1 MGTHQ
6 GQIDPISARAL
17 EEKKRDA
24 MNEKKERD
32 DAAELKLGGKT
43 TAEIIDSPD
52 FKALVR
58 RRWTVSIA
66 LTVALFLLY
75 YGFILLIAV
84 DKPLMAT
91 KVGEFTTLAIPLG
104 IGVIVGAW
112 ALTAAYVVWAN
123 AKYDPMVEKLKGRL
137 LK

>member
-1 MGTHQ
+1 M
-6 GQIDPISARAL
+6 AL
-17 EEKKRDA
+17 TDVTPEVA
-24 MNEKKERD
+24 MNDVEKPVK
-32 DAAELKLGGKT
+32 ATKLGGKT
-43 TAEIIDSPD
+43 SAEIIASPE
-52 FKALVR
+52 FKALVV

-66 LTVALFLLY
+66 LTVALFVLY
-75 YGFILLIAV
+75 YGFILLIAL

-123 AKYDPMVEKLKGRL
+123 VAYDPKVEHFKSKLE
-137 LK
+137 